1 MCRESW
7 VFVAQLSKLFYYFND
22 RKCFCSSISIKCN
35 VLKRYFY
42 IGNLKN
48 IRKYSVI
55 YQTNSTFKS
64 YWFIKYLNA
73 KYLKKTRMCCFPLIS
88 SNMFISIY
96 LTFCYRSIPE
106 GDNSYLFSLTN
117 SHSRLIAVTIL
128 GMNVWTNFMFSWV
141 LVALQ
146 LYVLVSSVNAEMN
159 KRKCLGYKY
168 FLKSI

>member
-1 MCRESW
+1 MPNTW
-7 VFVAQLSKLFYYFND
+7 K
-22 RKCFCSSISIKCN
+22 K
-35 VLKRYFY
+35 
-42 IGNLKN
+42 
-48 IRKYSVI
+48 
-55 YQTNSTFKS
+55 
-64 YWFIKYLNA
+64 A
-73 KYLKKTRMCCFPLIS
+73 KMCCFPLIS

-168 FLKSI
+168 SLKLIFRPIKIFISFENPIIQVYIVPSIADFPSNSTKHKRTVSSSEPCKKSDPGSN